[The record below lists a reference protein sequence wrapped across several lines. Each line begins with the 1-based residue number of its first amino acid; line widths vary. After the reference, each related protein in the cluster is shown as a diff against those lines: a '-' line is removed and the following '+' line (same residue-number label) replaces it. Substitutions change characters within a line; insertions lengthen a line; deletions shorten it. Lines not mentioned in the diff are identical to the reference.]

1 MNNSDGLKGYDAN
14 DTAIFWV
21 NRDEFTMKKCVAQNE
36 INACNKIKF
45 VPVTIRDGNN
55 DIVNDG
61 VAIVG
66 IVQN

>member
-1 MNNSDGLKGYDAN
+1 ME
-14 DTAIFWV
+14 DTKNI
-21 NRDEFTMKKCVAQNE
+21 